1 MKTLVRVSL
10 ALSLAAVLLLADDY
24 PRQPG
29 VDVQHYQFRVTLTD
43 DNEEIVGET
52 TAFLRFV
59 QPGVTRVS
67 LDLAS
72 SKAGKG
78 MTVTDVTSDG
88 EPVAYT
94 HVADRLTLNLSRA
107 PGVGERRRFTIRYH
121 GIAAGGLHFGKNR
134 FGERTIF
141 SWNWP
146 TFARQWLPVID
157 HPYDKATSEFL
168 ITAPAHYQV
177 VANGALQEV
186 RDLGNGRRLT
196 HWKEAVPIASWLNN
210 IGVAEFASRYFDT
223 VRGVPLQTWVF
234 PRDRD
239 NGRITFEEPMREA
252 MEFFSE
258 YIGPYPYEKLAGVQ
272 VNGMGGGME
281 HASAIFYGEKEVTD
295 RPAFSLVAHEV
306 SHQWW
311 GDSVTEKDWNDAWL
325 SEGFATYFAALAQ
338 EQYQGRDAFLAT
350 MERSRANILE
360 MEKKS
365 PVPVI
370 HDNLPE
376 IRNGRAPIGLVYQKG
391 GWFLHMLRTMLGSDK
406 FREGIREYYRRFRDS
421 NASTE
426 DLQAAMQ
433 ETSGEDLE
441 WFFAQWLKR
450 GESPTVRGS
459 WSYDAAAKRV
469 ILELAQIQAGE
480 LYRLPLHIGINLPGT
495 TPRLVKVVLDA
506 RSAKFELACDNQPQT
521 VTLDP
526 GIEVLMNAQFGKQ

>member
-10 ALSLAAVLLLADDY
+10 VFSLAALPLLADDY

-29 VDVQHYQFRVTLTD
+29 VDAQHYQFHITLID

-52 TAFLRFV
+52 TAFLRFA

-88 EPVAYT
+88 QPVSYT
-94 HVADRLTLNLSRA
+94 HVSDRLTLTLSRA
-107 PGVGERRRFTIRYH
+107 PGVGERRRFTIHYH

-157 HPYDKATSEFL
+157 HPYDKASSEFL

-234 PRDRD
+234 PGDRD
-239 NGRITFEEPMREA
+239 NGRITFEEPMRQA

-325 SEGFATYFAALAQ
+325 SEGFATYFAALAG

-350 MERSRANILE
+350 MERSRSSILE

-365 PVPVI
+365 PIAVI

-376 IRNGRAPIGLVYQKG
+376 IRNGHAPIGLVYQKG
-391 GWFLHMLRTMLGSDK
+391 GWFLHMLRAMLGSDK

-426 DLQAAMQ
+426 DLQTTME

-450 GESPTVRGS
+450 GESPTIRGS
-459 WSYDAAAKRV
+459 WSYDATAKQV
-469 ILELAQIQAGE
+469 IVQLAQTQPGE

-495 TPRLVKVVLDA
+495 TPRLAKAVLDA
-506 RSAKFELACDNQPQT
+506 RSAKFELACDYQPQT

-526 GIEVLMNAQFGKQ
+526 GIEVLMNAQFGRQ